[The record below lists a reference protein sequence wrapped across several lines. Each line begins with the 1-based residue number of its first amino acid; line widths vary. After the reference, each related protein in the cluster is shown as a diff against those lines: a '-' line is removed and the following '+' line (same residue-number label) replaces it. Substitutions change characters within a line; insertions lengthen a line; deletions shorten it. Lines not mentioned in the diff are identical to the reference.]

1 MTGLI
6 VAWTSSSVGSQ
17 MSALKI

>member
-17 MSALKI
+17 MSALNI